1 MPDTVMRPGASATYL
16 VASVT
21 LAACFAALSLACS
34 PHHRKIAWLVS
45 LLALPGAWTARLT
58 EPSYWAPGH
67 LAVWFVGIEDYIYAF
82 AVGGLAWLSATWLWH
97 ISLEY
102 EPRGRRVA
110 SRFILLYALA
120 LAVGL
125 AVRGAGSLPMTSAIC
140 AAACCVAVVLAA
152 RPSYWRLALM
162 GAIGFGAIHTAVV
175 RTIFSVDPAFRAA
188 WNDTGLWGV
197 FVLSLPADEIAWA
210 LAFGSAWPLLAAY
223 SVDAR
228 LAFARLPAREAA
240 LLPPPAS
247 RSG

>member
-1 MPDTVMRPGASATYL
+1 V
-16 VASVT
+16 
-21 LAACFAALSLACS
+21 LAACFVVWSLLC
-34 PHHRKIAWLVS
+34 PPRHRRIAWLVA

-67 LAVWFVGIEDYIYAF
+67 LAVWFVGVEDYAYAF
-82 AVGGLAWLSATWLWH
+82 ASGGLAWLSATCLWH

-162 GAIGFGAIHTAVV
+162 GALGFGALHTVVV
-175 RTIFSVDPAFRAA
+175 RTILCIVPTFRTV
-188 WNDTGLWGV
+188 WNDAGLWGV
-197 FVLSLPADEIAWA
+197 SVLGMPADEIAWA
-210 LAFGSAWPLLAAY
+210 LALGSAWPLLAAY